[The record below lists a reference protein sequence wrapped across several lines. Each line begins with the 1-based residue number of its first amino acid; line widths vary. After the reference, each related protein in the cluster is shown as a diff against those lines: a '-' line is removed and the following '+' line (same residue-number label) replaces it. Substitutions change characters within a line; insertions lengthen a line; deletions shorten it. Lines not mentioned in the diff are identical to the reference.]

1 MKYSLSKRLFFITL
15 SLLLC
20 LISFTLIFQVF
31 FFEPFYE
38 KKKQSNLIDEVN
50 KYKNMYAYQFYDQNI
65 VINSLSALENRIN
78 ARIAIYSVDGEQLYF
93 PNKYNRENNED
104 GKALNA
110 FFSNIYNNEEIFDEV
125 MSSGKTRSQV
135 FYNNSTNTK
144 IIGVISAIS
153 INTTNDAVIIATSSI
168 QPIQEASSV
177 ITELYIYFFIGF
189 IFVSILLSSIFTNLI
204 TKPLVKIDKVA
215 KRMSKMDFT
224 ERCEITHDDEIGNLA
239 KTLNFLSSTLEE
251 TLSDLQNKNKKL
263 EIDIK
268 NERKLELM
276 RKDFVNSV
284 SHELKTPIGIIE
296 GYAEGIKDGIVSD
309 QDILVYLETIIDE
322 AKKMGV
328 LVSNMLE
335 LSKIESGI
343 QEPKLEIF
351 NINRLINKIVKKH
364 TIDAEENSL
373 SITFTPYT
381 DYSYVLADRF
391 QMEQVL
397 TNLVTNA
404 IKYTPKGGE
413 VILSIS
419 EEKNLFYK
427 ITVINTNTYLNEE
440 DIPKLFNKFYRSDKS
455 GDRGNSSTGLGLSIV
470 KNLLDLHNSPFSLI
484 NIREGVAFSF
494 WLQKETLTEE
504 DY

>member
-1 MKYSLSKRLFFITL
+1 MKYTLSKRLFFITL
-15 SLLLC
+15 SLLLG
-20 LISFTLIFQVF
+20 LMSFTLIFQIF

-50 KYKNMYAYQFYDQNI
+50 NYKDMYAYQFYDQNI
-65 VINSLSALENRIN
+65 VNNSLSALENRVN
-78 ARIAIYSVDGEQLYF
+78 ARIAIYSIDGEQLYF

-104 GKALNA
+104 GKVLNA
-110 FFSNIYNNEEIFDEV
+110 FFSNLYNNETLFNEII
-125 MSSGKTRSQV
+125 SSGKTRSQV
-135 FYNNSTNTK
+135 FYNNSINTK
-144 IIGVISAIS
+144 VIGVVSPIS
-153 INTTNDAVIIATSSI
+153 INTSNDAVIIATSSI

-177 ITELYIYFFIGF
+177 ISELYIYVFVCFLFI
-189 IFVSILLSSIFTNLI
+189 SILLSSIFTNLI
-204 TKPLVKIDKVA
+204 TKPLIKIDKVA
-215 KRMSKMDFT
+215 KKMSKMDFT
-224 ERCEITHDDEIGNLA
+224 EKCEISHDDEVGSLA
-239 KTLNFLSSTLEE
+239 KTLNFLSSTLEK

-263 EIDIK
+263 EIDIQY
-268 NERKLELM
+268 ERKLELM

-309 QDILVYLETIIDE
+309 QDVFVYLEIIIDE

-419 EEKNLFYK
+419 EENNLFYK
-427 ITVINTNTYLNEE
+427 ITVINTNTYLNEQE
-440 DIPKLFNKFYRSDKS
+440 IPKLFNKFYRSDKS

-470 KNLLDLHNSPFSLI
+470 KNLLDLHNSPFSFI
-484 NIREGVAFSF
+484 NIKEGVAFSF

-504 DY
+504 DD